1 MSADNR
7 YAAWAARWRVPL
19 GFILGAAYLVFSQPS
34 PRLLLAGS
42 VVGLAGLLLRALAA
56 GCLDKNQNLATGGP
70 YAHTRNPLYLGSFII
85 GTGFAMAGGSWILGL
100 AMVSL
105 FVLVYLPVMRREA
118 AFLARQFGPPYAGY
132 ARAVPFFL
140 PRLQPA
146 DTGGKRF
153 RWATYRQ
160 NREYQAALG
169 FVTGVVFLYVKMTL
183 R

>member
-1 MSADNR
+1 MSADKG

-19 GFILGAAYLVFSQPS
+19 GFMLAVAYLVFSQPS

-42 VVGLAGLLLRALAA
+42 VVGLLGLLLRALAA
-56 GCLDKNQNLATGGP
+56 GCLNKNQELATGGP
-70 YAHTRNPLYLGSFII
+70 YAYTRNPLYLGSFII
-85 GTGFAMAGGSWILGL
+85 GSGFAIAGGSWILGL

-105 FVLVYLPVMRREA
+105 FVLVYWPVMRREA
-118 AFLARQFGPPYAGY
+118 GFLAQQFGPPYAEY

-140 PRLQPA
+140 PRLRPV
-146 DTGGKRF
+146 DTGGEQF

-169 FVTGVVFLYVKMTL
+169 FVAGAVFLYVKMTL